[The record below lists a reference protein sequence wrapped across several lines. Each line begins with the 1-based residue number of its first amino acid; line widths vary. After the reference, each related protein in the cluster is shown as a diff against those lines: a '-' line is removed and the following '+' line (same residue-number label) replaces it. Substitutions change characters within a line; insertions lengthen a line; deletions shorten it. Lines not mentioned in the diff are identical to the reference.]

1 MLVYYENS
9 RKPIIFKNLNF
20 SLIIAKLVCTRSLL
34 CLEISGWNFT
44 CANVEYFYVRQPQA
58 PHNSRL
64 FWFYFRLFA
73 NMQKSTHTQI
83 LPSGA
88 KTHMAFPS
96 FKCHHTHKHTHTHM
110 QSEECCEYYFII
122 IIIYFCGSLLDI
134 FAWIR
139 TIWEIL

>member
-1 MLVYYENS
+1 M
-9 RKPIIFKNLNF
+9 NF
-20 SLIIAKLVCTRSLL
+20 SLIIAKLVCARSLL

-64 FWFYFRLFA
+64 FWFYFQLFA

-96 FKCHHTHKHTHTHM
+96 FKCHHTHTHAERRM
-110 QSEECCEYYFII
+110 LWILFYYYNYIFLWVFARHFRLNSHDLRNSLI
-122 IIIYFCGSLLDI
+122 CGALSSN
-134 FAWIR
+134 
-139 TIWEIL
+139 